1 MMTTKLSP
9 PTLFTPSELKSN
21 PILSKSITQLVN
33 NAFYRS
39 YERDTVKW
47 DNSES
52 RFSDEEGLHVLLSG
66 EGSVIALI
74 FDDAASANGNG
85 SIDGDNDRI
94 NGEDTNINGEQSRK
108 VVACASL
115 VPWKGG
121 WEKECA
127 STETGWEIKIVC
139 VDGDSKYHRRG
150 LAVQLL
156 NFLEQYL
163 IVRETI
169 QLEKKGLQGQRVL
182 SLWILAAE
190 CLNGAYWRKGGYEV
204 VRKKTWG
211 PGTWSCK
218 TSFEMVVLRRD
229 VTFGFGGGSVVGK

>member
-21 PILSKSITQLVN
+21 PTLSKSITQLVN
-33 NAFYRS
+33 DAFYRS

-52 RFSDEEGLHVLLSG
+52 RFSDEEGLHMLLSG
-66 EGSVIALI
+66 EGSVIALM
-74 FDDAASANGNG
+74 FDDAASADENGSINGGNG
-85 SIDGDNDRI
+85 SISGEGSSSDGK
-94 NGEDTNINGEQSRK
+94 ESRK

-127 STETGWEIKIVC
+127 HTETGWEIKIVC
-139 VDGDSKYHRRG
+139 VDGDPKYHHRG

-169 QLEKKGLQGQRVL
+169 QREQKGLQGQRVL

-190 CLNGAYWRKGGYEV
+190 CLNGAYWRKRGYEV

-218 TSFEMVVLRRD
+218 TSFEMVVLRRN
-229 VTFGFGGGSVVGK
+229 VTFGFGGGSAVRK

>member
-1 MMTTKLSP
+1 MMTPTLSP

-21 PILSKSITQLVN
+21 PTLSKSITQLVN
-33 NAFYRS
+33 DAFYRS

-52 RFSDEEGLHVLLSG
+52 RFSDEEGLHTLLSG
-66 EGSVIALI
+66 AGSVIALI

-85 SIDGDNDRI
+85 SI
-94 NGEDTNINGEQSRK
+94 NGQANRK

-115 VPWKGG
+115 IPWKGG

-139 VDGDSKYHRRG
+139 VDGDPKYHRRG
-150 LAVQLL
+150 LAIQLL
-156 NFLEQYL
+156 DFLQQYL

-169 QLEKKGLQGQRVL
+169 QLEQKGLKGQRVL

-190 CLNGAYWRKGGYEV
+190 CLNGAYWRKRGYEQ

-229 VTFGFGGGSVVGK
+229 VTFAFGGGLAVGK

>member
-1 MMTTKLSP
+1 MVHSTRMMATNLSP
-9 PTLFTPSELKSN
+9 PTLFTPSDLKSN
-21 PILSKSITQLVN
+21 PTLSKSTTQLVN
-33 NAFYRS
+33 DAFYRS
-39 YERDTVKW
+39 YERDTARW
-47 DNSES
+47 DHSES
-52 RFSDEEGLHVLLSG
+52 RFSDEEGLHTLLS
-66 EGSVIALI
+66 EAGSVIALI
-74 FDDAASANGNG
+74 FDDAASANENG
-85 SIDGDNDRI
+85 SIK
-94 NGEDTNINGEQSRK
+94 EEESRK

-121 WEKECA
+121 WEKEG
-127 STETGWEIKIVC
+127 SDTETGWEVKIVC
-139 VDGDSKYHRRG
+139 VDGDPHYHHRG

-169 QLEKKGLQGQRVL
+169 QLEQKGLQGQRVL

-190 CLNGAYWRKGGYEV
+190 CLNGAYWRKRGYEV

-229 VTFGFGGGSVVGK
+229 VTFGFGGRSAVGK

>member
-1 MMTTKLSP
+1 MMMPNLSP
-9 PTLFTPSELKSN
+9 PTLFTPSELRSKPS
-21 PILSKSITQLVN
+21 LSKSITQLVN
-33 NAFYRS
+33 DAFHRS
-39 YERDTVKW
+39 HAPDPVKW
-47 DNSES
+47 DNRGS
-52 RFSDEEGLHVLLSG
+52 RFDDEEGLHLLLSG
-66 EGSVIALI
+66 PGSVIALI
-74 FDDAASANGNG
+74 FDDAASANENG
-85 SIDGDNDRI
+85 SIK
-94 NGEDTNINGEQSRK
+94 EEESRK

-127 STETGWEIKIVC
+127 DTESGWEIKIVC
-139 VDGDSKYHRRG
+139 VDGDAKYHHRG
-150 LAVQLL
+150 LAIQLL
-156 NFLEQYL
+156 DFLQQYL

-169 QLEKKGLQGQRVL
+169 QLEQKGLQGQRVL

-190 CLNGAYWRKGGYEV
+190 CLNGAYWRKRGYEV

-229 VTFGFGGGSVVGK
+229 VTFGFGGGLAVGK